1 MGYAS
6 PEKGR
11 TYQEVE
17 RDALR
22 ELLELSAEG
31 VQPGQQ
37 QIEERWVREKGAAQ
51 RDLQNTLKRISHRRQ
66 ALEREV
72 GQDYEGQ
79 VQRIRS
85 RFEGEIRPLE
95 ADTQAER
102 DRIADEAEAAEAGAK
117 NELDH
122 ELWVAETVSEAT
134 KEGLRKEFR
143 RIRKRVSGLQGR
155 VTALDDQARWFMER
169 YRQRPAPAVEPTE
182 GEESISEEALI
193 AFRRQH
199 ETAQRRLSEL
209 ADLGVAQLF
218 VGYRPH
224 VYVLLVCAGAVG
236 LTGLLAL
243 KGIPNG
249 CPFRVSGPLVGL
261 VAMAVSLVAGHAL
274 RRVARS
280 RVLAVYVPLREA
292 LVAAGGALERYVEW
306 AKKERS
312 EREAQAV
319 AKRERRV
326 QSAQEHFDLTVTES
340 RRQRAE
346 ATGRLEES
354 YSTRRRQLD
363 ECRDSDL
370 RQAAESC
377 RQAEAAVRQR
387 YERYLKLT
395 RERCEQRIEA
405 SRSEHDSSRAAL
417 QSRWDRGLS
426 CIEELLGETTRLKH
440 CLSGD
445 WPEASG
451 LASPTADEGAALP
464 RFGEFR
470 VDLGRLAGVVRRRA
484 GFDIDRSRRIAV
496 PALLS
501 FPDRC
506 SLLLQ
511 TGQSG
516 RSTAME
522 TLRAVMLRLLT
533 SLPPGRVHFTVIDPI
548 GLGEPFAG
556 FMHLADYDE
565 SLIGGRIWTEAGHV
579 EQRLT
584 DLTNHMENVIQK
596 YLRNEFATIEQYNQQ
611 AGELAEPYRFLVVAD
626 FPTNFS
632 EAAVRRLGSIVTSG
646 ARCGVYALICHDTRQ
661 SLPRSMA
668 LEDLQ
673 AGCIHLTHQEG
684 GFVWQDEVFGHFPL
698 KLDRPPSE
706 ARMTEIMRSVGRR
719 AIAAKRVEVPFDSV
733 APPADRQWTDDSK
746 DDLHVPIGRC
756 GATRLQHLRLG
767 RGVAQHGLI
776 AGKTGSGKSTL
787 LHVIITNLALW
798 YPPDEVEFYLV
809 DFKEGVEFKSYV
821 VNDLAH
827 ARAVA
832 IESDREFGLSVL
844 QRLDR
849 EMGHRGELFRN
860 ARVQDLTSYRQK
872 TGNTL
877 PRTLLIV
884 DEFQTFFTEDD
895 KLSQDA
901 AILLDRLV
909 RQGRAFGIHVLL
921 GSQTLGGTSGLARS
935 TIGQMAVRIALQCSE
950 ADAQLI
956 LDDDNVAPRL
966 LSRPGEAIYNDAG
979 GLVAGNNPFQTAWL
993 PERQRDESL
1002 TRVAELARRRCPE
1015 REPMIVFEG
1024 NAPADIRKNRQ
1035 LATLVDGELWSAASS
1050 PPRVWL
1056 GEPVAIKDPTSMA
1069 FRRQSGAN
1077 LLLVGQRDEAALG
1090 IMAAALV
1097 CLAAQRSPEAA
1108 RFFILDGSPIDSPD
1122 ANVLREIAELLPHT
1136 VRMVSFRDVAEAI
1149 DELAREM
1156 QARLATTLPA
1166 AADIYV
1172 LIYGLQRYRV
1182 LRRQEDDFG
1191 LSSLAADAPV
1201 SADRQFAELLRE
1213 GPALG
1218 MHTLAWLDTPAG
1230 LDRILDRQTRGEFD
1244 GRVLFQMSATDS
1256 SNLIDSPVA
1265 GNLGLLRALLYSE
1278 ELGRLEKFRPYARP
1292 EKQWLEQV
1300 CKRLATRVGASD
1312 SEGSPPGA

>member
-1 MGYAS
+1 MEYAS

-11 TYQEVE
+11 TYQEIQ

-37 QIEERWVREKGAAQ
+37 QIEERWVRQKDTAQ
-51 RDLQNTLKRISHRRQ
+51 RDLQNTLKRIAHRRR
-66 ALEREV
+66 ALQREIR
-72 GQDYEGQ
+72 QDREGQ

-85 RFEGEIRPLE
+85 RFEGESRPFE

-102 DRIADEAEAAEAGAK
+102 DRIADEVEAAEVEAK

-143 RIRKRVSGLQGR
+143 RIRKRVSGLQAR
-155 VTALDDQARWFMER
+155 VAALDDQARWLMER
-169 YRQRPAPAVEPTE
+169 YRQRRAPAVEPTE
-182 GEESISEEALI
+182 VEESISEEALI
-193 AFRRQH
+193 AFRREH

-224 VYVLLVCAGAVG
+224 VYVVLVCAGAVG

-261 VAMAVSLVAGHAL
+261 VAMAVSLAAGHAL

-292 LVAAGGALERYVEW
+292 LDAAGRALGWYVEW
-306 AKKERS
+306 AKKERG
-312 EREAQAV
+312 EREAQAIV
-319 AKRERRV
+319 KRERRV

-340 RRQRAE
+340 RRRRAE
-346 ATGRLEES
+346 ATRRLEES
-354 YSTRRRQLD
+354 YSTRRRQLA
-363 ECRDSDL
+363 ECRDGDL
-370 RQAAESC
+370 RQVEESR
-377 RQAEAAVRQR
+377 RQSEAAVRQR
-387 YERYLKLT
+387 YERYLRLA
-395 RERCEQRIEA
+395 RERYEQRIEA
-405 SRSEHDSSRAAL
+405 SRSEYDSSLAAL
-417 QSRWDRGLS
+417 HDRWDRGLS
-426 CIEELLGETTRLKH
+426 CIEEFLSETARLKH

-445 WPEASG
+445 WPEANG
-451 LASPTADEGAALP
+451 LASPTPDERAVLP

-470 VDLGRLAGVVRRRA
+470 VDLGRLADVVRGRA
-484 GFDIDRSRRIAV
+484 AFDIDRSRRIAV

-511 TGQSG
+511 TDQSG
-516 RSTAME
+516 RSPAME
-522 TLRAVMLRLLT
+522 ALRAVMLRLLT

-565 SLIGGRIWTEAGHV
+565 SLIGGRIWTEAAHV

-632 EAAVRRLGSIVTSG
+632 ETAIRRLGSIVTSG

-661 SLPRSMA
+661 SLPGSMA
-668 LEDLQ
+668 LADLQ
-673 AGCIHLTHQEG
+673 AACIHLTHQDGE
-684 GFVWQDEVFGHFPL
+684 FVWQDDVFGHFAL
-698 KLDRPPSE
+698 RLDRPPSE
-706 ARMTEIMRSVGRR
+706 ERMTEIMRNVGSR

-746 DDLHVPIGRC
+746 EDLRVPIGRC
-756 GATRLQHLRLG
+756 GATRLQYLRLG

-798 YPPDEVEFYLV
+798 YPPDQVEFYLV

-821 VNDLAH
+821 ANDLAH

-849 EMGHRGELFRN
+849 EMAHRGELFRS

-935 TIGQMAVRIALQCSE
+935 TMGQMAVRIALQCSE

-966 LSRPGEAIYNDAG
+966 LSRPGEAIYNDAS

-993 PERQRDESL
+993 PDRRRDECL
-1002 TRVAELARRRCPE
+1002 AQVAELARQRCPE

-1024 NAPADIRKNRQ
+1024 NAPADIRKNRP
-1035 LATLVDGELWSAASS
+1035 LAALLDRDCWPAVSG
-1050 PPRVWL
+1050 PPRIWL
-1056 GEPVAIKDPTSMA
+1056 GEPVAIKDPTSVA
-1069 FRRQSGAN
+1069 FRRQSGSN
-1077 LLLVGQRDEAALG
+1077 LLLVGQRDEAAMG
-1090 IMAAALV
+1090 IMTAALV
-1097 CLAAQRSPEAA
+1097 CLAAQRSPEAV
-1108 RFFILDGSPIDSPD
+1108 RFFILDGSPPDSSHAD
-1122 ANVLREIAELLPHT
+1122 LLGQIADMLPHT
-1136 VRMVSFRDVAEAI
+1136 VRMVSFRQVAETIA
-1149 DELAREM
+1149 ELAREM
-1156 QARLATTLPA
+1156 QARLETSLPPV
-1166 AADIYV
+1166 ADIYV

-1182 LRRQEDDFG
+1182 VRRQEEDFA
-1191 LSSLAADAPV
+1191 LSTLEAEAPA
-1201 SADRQFAELLRE
+1201 SADKQFAELLRE

-1218 MHTLAWLDTPAG
+1218 MHTLAWLDTPAA
-1230 LDRILDRQTRGEFD
+1230 LDRTLDRQARGEFD

-1265 GNLGLLRALLYSE
+1265 SDLGFYRALLYSE
-1278 ELGRLEKFRPYARP
+1278 ELARLEKFRPYARP
-1292 EKQWLEQV
+1292 DYEWLRQV
-1300 CKRLATRVGASD
+1300 GTRLAARTRAP
-1312 SEGSPPGA
+1312 GSSSNSS